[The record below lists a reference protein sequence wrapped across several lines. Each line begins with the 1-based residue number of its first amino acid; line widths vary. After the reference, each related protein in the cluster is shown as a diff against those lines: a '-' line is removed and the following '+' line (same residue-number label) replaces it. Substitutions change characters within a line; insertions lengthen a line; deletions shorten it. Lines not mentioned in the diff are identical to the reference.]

1 MNNQS
6 ESIVK
11 LTAALTKAKAEFE
24 PLVRNAENPGFKRGN
39 KVSKY
44 ADLEAVIDA
53 TEPALR
59 ANGLI
64 LLQFPHSEGRS
75 VGVLSILIHESGE
88 FLEHAFAFPLTKEDA
103 QTGAGA
109 ITYARRMAMKGIF
122 GLTDVDDDGNTATNN
137 TGGNREASST
147 KATPTAKTT
156 KAASVPKSEIPKEP
170 LGKSEPSKSAPSKQS
185 SVSTNSNLP
194 TEAEMK
200 AFRKR
205 YNALALKLEEAG
217 IVPTTGNP
225 VAKQLLAYLL
235 QTTGAAKPD
244 AITVGQ
250 YEIFFSVTD
259 STDIA
264 ELVKLVNAAQSKKK

>member
-11 LTAALTKAKAEFE
+11 LTAALIKAKAEFE

-59 ANGLI
+59 TNGLI

-75 VGVLSILIHESGE
+75 VGVLSILVHESGE

-103 QTGAGA
+103 QTGSGA
-109 ITYARRMAMKGIF
+109 VTYARRVAMKSIF

-137 TGGNREASST
+137 TGGNREA
-147 KATPTAKTT
+147 AKP
-156 KAASVPKSEIPKEP
+156 KAAAPAVVPKSEIPKEP
-170 LGKSEPSKSAPSKQS
+170 LGKSEKAKSAPSKQS
-185 SVSTNSNLP
+185 PASTNSNLP
-194 TEAEMK
+194 TEAELK
-200 AFRKR
+200 TFRKQF
-205 YNALALKLEEAG
+205 NALALTLENAEAG
-217 IVPTTGNP
+217 LVPATGNP

-244 AITVGQ
+244 DITVGQ
-250 YEIFFSVTD
+250 YAIFFSVTD
-259 STDIA
+259 STDVA
-264 ELVKLVNAAQSKKK
+264 ELVKLVNAAQPKKK